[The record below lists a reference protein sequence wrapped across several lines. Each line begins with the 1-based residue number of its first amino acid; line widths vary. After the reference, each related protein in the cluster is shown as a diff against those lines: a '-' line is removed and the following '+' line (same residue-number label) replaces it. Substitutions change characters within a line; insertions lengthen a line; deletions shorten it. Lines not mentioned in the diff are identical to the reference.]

1 MATRK
6 TTTPAPTAAPAKR
19 STDVATADSRF
30 RRLARLQ
37 DAVLQMGP
45 PPDPYRRELVLP
57 KPPFRLGADV
67 KELQAKSMRGA
78 KMAFDDAGGG
88 FPFASFLN
96 TAAGLGSFG
105 LYFPGYPYLAELAQ
119 RSEFRQPTET
129 TAKEMTRKWIS
140 LRSKSKA
147 DKSEQISQLEDDL
160 KEFKVQS
167 LFRKATE
174 HDGFFGL
181 GWIYVEIKNQQQHE
195 PLTIDAEGKGG
206 VTKGSLEGFRNVEPM
221 WTTPLIWNSTDPTRP
236 DFYNPTAWMV
246 LNKRTDSTRLMKF
259 ISREVPDIIKPAYN
273 FGGVSLTQL
282 IQSYVDRWLQTV
294 NGVNRLINN
303 FSIINLQTELDS
315 ILEGDESGAN
325 DLKLRCQL
333 FNKTRDNQGLF
344 ATNKATEGLE
354 QLAVPL
360 SGLSELQAQAQEH
373 MAAPTHLPLVV
384 LTGITPSGLNASS
397 DSEIE
402 IFHDWI
408 HSMQENLY
416 EDNLTKIIHILQ
428 LNRFGKIDDDIVF
441 DFVQLKQLTG
451 EALARVK
458 KTQSEMDATYVD
470 ASVVTPEEVRKRI
483 ATDPDSGYNNL
494 ATEMPQELV
503 NKALG
508 LNPDGSPMVQ
518 PGLPGQED
526 EDGAREDEPAA
537 QAA

>member
-45 PPDPYRRELVLP
+45 PPDPYRRDLVLP

>member
-6 TTTPAPTAAPAKR
+6 SRTPPPPAFEPVKP
-19 STDVATADSRF
+19 VASADSRM
-30 RRLARLQ
+30 RKLARLQ
-37 DAVLQMGP
+37 DAILQMAP
-45 PPDPYRRELVLP
+45 PADKYRRELVLP
-57 KPPFRLGADV
+57 KPPFSLGTDA
-67 KELQAKSMRGA
+67 KAMQAKSMRGS
-78 KMAFDDAGGG
+78 KMAFDDSGGS
-88 FPFASFLN
+88 FPFGNFLN

-147 DKSEQISQLEDDL
+147 DKSKQISQLEDDL

-181 GWIYVEIKNQQQHE
+181 GWIYVEIKNQDQAE
-195 PLTIDAEGKGG
+195 TLTIDAEGKGG
-206 VTKGSLEGFRNVEPM
+206 VTKNSLEGFRNIEPM
-221 WTTPLIWNSTDPTRP
+221 WTTPLVWNSTDPTRP
-236 DFYNPTAWMV
+236 DFYNPTSWMV
-246 LNKRTDSTRLMKF
+246 LAKRTDSTRLLKF

-294 NGVNRLINN
+294 SGVNRLINN
-303 FSIINLQTELDS
+303 FSILNLQTEMDA
-315 ILEGDESGAN
+315 ILQGDESGAN
-325 DLKLRCQL
+325 DLKLRMQL
-333 FNKTRDNQGLF
+333 FTKARDNQGLF

-408 HSMQENLY
+408 HSMQENIY

-428 LNRFGKIDDDIVF
+428 LNRWGKIDDDIVF

-470 ASVVTPEEVRKRI
+470 AGVVMPEEVRKRI

-494 ATEMPQELV
+494 ATEMPEELK

-508 LNPDGSPMVQ
+508 LGPDGEPLPQ
-518 PGLPGQED
+518 PGGLGE
-526 EDGAREDEPAA
+526 EEGEGGARPDEPVSKAA
-537 QAA
+537 